1 MYEEEIPKTA
11 AIVLA
16 VSMAVS
22 LAACGKQA
30 EETGNAGSAANT
42 ENTGSADTQASSGT
56 GSVEVN
62 ETGYPITSEEIT
74 VTAAGPMPSGCED
87 WSQLAVIDE
96 YANRLG
102 IRLDCDFYETDWE
115 TQLTLKVAGDELPDM
130 LIGCSMNVSDVNE
143 WGGEGYFLDLSQY
156 MDLMPN
162 LKAYFDQYPELE
174 AYCTTSDGHIYG
186 LPKLKVDMTD
196 RLTRSFINKQWLDN
210 LGLSMPTSIDEYY
223 DVLVAF
229 KEQDANGNGDPDDEI
244 PLLFTSDS
252 GGYTALEKTL
262 LDAYGIFTTDPNYVL
277 QADESGKVE
286 LANIND
292 TYKEYLKFMHRLYA
306 EGLMEQEAF
315 TITGDEI
322 TTKQQGD
329 VYGSFGCGS
338 APFVMANKDI
348 SYDANWMAL
357 SGMSSE
363 LHPKREA
370 SIASPVQ
377 NSILVA
383 VNGNTEYPEA
393 LARFIDYF
401 YTEEGMLSATKGYDG
416 VTFDMVQDDLLGTEV
431 PEMRI
436 PDGYTSGEEFRYKGA
451 ILNEALNL
459 VEKNIDRQAM
469 FESDREVLEKPEF
482 VEKYGWAAR
491 VIDAFKSD
499 DVTGVEAYPV
509 VSYTSD
515 EVEER
520 GAVYKDITTY
530 LKQARAQFITGE
542 LDLDKD
548 WDTYVNTLN
557 QMNLGRLLEIEQAAY
572 DRYAAVKG

>member
-1 MYEEEIPKTA
+1 MKKRFQKTA

-196 RLTRSFINKQWLDN
+196 RLTRSFINTQWLDN

-383 VNGNTEYPEA
+383 VNGNKNIRKPWPVSLTISIRKKECFPLQKAMTESP
-393 LARFIDYF
+393 LIWCR
-401 YTEEGMLSATKGYDG
+401 M
-416 VTFDMVQDDLLGTEV
+416 TFLEQRYRRCV
-431 PEMRI
+431 
-436 PDGYTSGEEFRYKGA
+436 FRTA
-451 ILNEALNL
+451 ILPG
-459 VEKNIDRQAM
+459 KN
-469 FESDREVLEKPEF
+469 S
-482 VEKYGWAAR
+482 
-491 VIDAFKSD
+491 VIK
-499 DVTGVEAYPV
+499 
-509 VSYTSD
+509 
-515 EVEER
+515 
-520 GAVYKDITTY
+520 
-530 LKQARAQFITGE
+530 E
-542 LDLDKD
+542 LS
-548 WDTYVNTLN
+548 
-557 QMNLGRLLEIEQAAY
+557 
-572 DRYAAVKG
+572 

>member
-1 MYEEEIPKTA
+1 MKKRFQKTA

-30 EETGNAGSAANT
+30 GETGNAGSAANT
-42 ENTGSADTQASSGT
+42 ENTGNADTQASSGT

>member
-1 MYEEEIPKTA
+1 MKKRFQKTA

-482 VEKYGWAAR
+482 VEKYGWEAR

>member
-1 MYEEEIPKTA
+1 MKKRFQKTA

-162 LKAYFDQYPELE
+162 LKAYFEQYPELE

>member
-1 MYEEEIPKTA
+1 MDEVDAFKYLNEQSNITFEVNSVPQEDAAEKEGLILSAGDYPDVFIFSSLSKNDIDKYGAEGVFVPLEDYIRTYAPTLTSLLDERELWPYITAPDGHVYEIPA
-11 AIVLA
+11 L
-16 VSMAVS
+16 
-22 LAACGKQA
+22 
-30 EETGNAGSAANT
+30 
-42 ENTGSADTQASSGT
+42 NTGA
-56 GSVEVN
+56 
-62 ETGYPITSEEIT
+62 
-74 VTAAGPMPSGCED
+74 
-87 WSQLAVIDE
+87 
-96 YANRLG
+96 
-102 IRLDCDFYETDWE
+102 
-115 TQLTLKVAGDELPDM
+115 
-130 LIGCSMNVSDVNE
+130 
-143 WGGEGYFLDLSQY
+143 
-156 MDLMPN
+156 
-162 LKAYFDQYPELE
+162 ELE
-174 AYCTTSDGHIYG
+174 AGFHIWLNY
-186 LPKLKVDMTD
+186 
-196 RLTRSFINKQWLDN
+196 QWLDN

-315 TITGDEI
+315 TITGDEM

-436 PDGYTSGEEFRYKGA
+436 PDGYTSGEEFRYK
-451 ILNEALNL
+451 
-459 VEKNIDRQAM
+459 
-469 FESDREVLEKPEF
+469 
-482 VEKYGWAAR
+482 
-491 VIDAFKSD
+491 
-499 DVTGVEAYPV
+499 
-509 VSYTSD
+509 
-515 EVEER
+515 
-520 GAVYKDITTY
+520 
-530 LKQARAQFITGE
+530 
-542 LDLDKD
+542 D

>member
-1 MYEEEIPKTA
+1 MKKRFQKTA

-162 LKAYFDQYPELE
+162 LKAYFEQYPELE

-210 LGLSMPTSIDEYY
+210 LGLSVPTSIDEYY

>member
-1 MYEEEIPKTA
+1 MKKRFQKTA

-42 ENTGSADTQASSGT
+42 ENTGNADTQASSGT

-74 VTAAGPMPSGCED
+74 VTAAGPLPSGCED

>member
-1 MYEEEIPKTA
+1 MKKRFQKTA

-416 VTFDMVQDDLLGTEV
+416 VTFDMVQDDLLGTEET
-431 PEMRI
+431 EMRI

>member
-1 MYEEEIPKTA
+1 MKKRFQKTA

-42 ENTGSADTQASSGT
+42 ENTGNADTQASSGT

>member
-1 MYEEEIPKTA
+1 MKKRFQKTA

-42 ENTGSADTQASSGT
+42 ENTGNADTQASSGT

-469 FESDREVLEKPEF
+469 FESDREVLEKPEY

>member
-1 MYEEEIPKTA
+1 MKKRFQKTA

-509 VSYTSD
+509 VFYTSD

>member
-1 MYEEEIPKTA
+1 MCIRDR
-11 AIVLA
+11 
-16 VSMAVS
+16 
-22 LAACGKQA
+22 CGKQA

>member
-1 MYEEEIPKTA
+1 MKKRFQKTA

-30 EETGNAGSAANT
+30 GETGNAGSAANT

>member
-1 MYEEEIPKTA
+1 MKKRFQKTA

-42 ENTGSADTQASSGT
+42 ENTGNADTQASSGT

-482 VEKYGWAAR
+482 VEK
-491 VIDAFKSD
+491 
-499 DVTGVEAYPV
+499 
-509 VSYTSD
+509 
-515 EVEER
+515 
-520 GAVYKDITTY
+520 
-530 LKQARAQFITGE
+530 
-542 LDLDKD
+542 
-548 WDTYVNTLN
+548 
-557 QMNLGRLLEIEQAAY
+557 
-572 DRYAAVKG
+572 

>member
-1 MYEEEIPKTA
+1 MKKRFQKTA

-210 LGLSMPTSIDEYY
+210 LGLSVPTSIDEYY

>member
-1 MYEEEIPKTA
+1 MKKRFQKTA

-30 EETGNAGSAANT
+30 GETGNAGSAANT

-210 LGLSMPTSIDEYY
+210 LGLSVPTSIDEYY

>member
-1 MYEEEIPKTA
+1 MKKRFQKTA

-162 LKAYFDQYPELE
+162 LKAYFDQSPELE

>member
-1 MYEEEIPKTA
+1 MKKRFQKTA

-469 FESDREVLEKPEF
+469 FESDREVLENPEF

>member
-1 MYEEEIPKTA
+1 MKKRFQKTA

-557 QMNLGRLLEIEQAAY
+557 
-572 DRYAAVKG
+572 

>member
-1 MYEEEIPKTA
+1 MKKRFQKTA

-162 LKAYFDQYPELE
+162 LKAYFEQYPELE

-557 QMNLGRLLEIEQAAY
+557 QMNLGRLLEFEQAAY

>member
-1 MYEEEIPKTA
+1 MKKRFQKTA

-229 KEQDANGNGDPDDEI
+229 KEQDANGNGDLDDEI

>member
-1 MYEEEIPKTA
+1 MKKRFQKTA

-210 LGLSMPTSIDEYY
+210 LGLSVPTSIDEYY

-401 YTEEGMLSATKGYDG
+401 YTEEGMLSATKGYEG
-416 VTFDMVQDDLLGTEV
+416 VTFDMVQDDLLGKEV
-431 PEMRI
+431 PQMRV

-451 ILNEALNL
+451 VLNEALNL
-459 VEKNIDRQAM
+459 VERNIDRQAM
-469 FESDREVLEKPEF
+469 FESDREVLENPEF
-482 VEKYGWAAR
+482 VEQYGWAAR
-491 VIDAFKSD
+491 VIDAFKAD
-499 DVTGVEAYPV
+499 GVTGVEAYPV

>member
-1 MYEEEIPKTA
+1 MKKRFQKTA

-96 YANRLG
+96 YAKRLG

>member
-1 MYEEEIPKTA
+1 MKKRFQKTA

-16 VSMAVS
+16 VSMAIS

-30 EETGNAGSAANT
+30 GETGNAGSAANT

-115 TQLTLKVAGDELPDM
+115 TQLTLNTAGDELPDM

-210 LGLSMPTSIDEYY
+210 LGLSVPTSIDEYY

>member
-1 MYEEEIPKTA
+1 MKKRFQKTA

-277 QADESGKVE
+277 QAVESGKVE

>member
-1 MYEEEIPKTA
+1 MKKRFQKTA

-30 EETGNAGSAANT
+30 EETGNVGSAANT

-401 YTEEGMLSATKGYDG
+401 YTEEGMLSATKGYEG
-416 VTFDMVQDDLLGTEV
+416 VTFDMVQDDLLGKEV
-431 PEMRI
+431 PQMRV

-451 ILNEALNL
+451 VLNEALNL
-459 VEKNIDRQAM
+459 VERNIDRQAM
-469 FESDREVLEKPEF
+469 FESDREVLENPEF
-482 VEKYGWAAR
+482 VEQYGWAAR
-491 VIDAFKSD
+491 VIDAFKAD
-499 DVTGVEAYPV
+499 GVTGVEAYPV

>member
-1 MYEEEIPKTA
+1 MKKRFQKTA

-30 EETGNAGSAANT
+30 GETGNAGSAANT

-210 LGLSMPTSIDEYY
+210 LGLSVPTSIDEYY

-370 SIASPVQ
+370 SIASSVQ

>member
-1 MYEEEIPKTA
+1 MKKRFQKTA

-30 EETGNAGSAANT
+30 GETGNAGSAANT
-42 ENTGSADTQASSGT
+42 ENTGSADTQASSDT

-223 DVLVAF
+223 EVLVAF

>member
-1 MYEEEIPKTA
+1 MKKRFQKTA

-42 ENTGSADTQASSGT
+42 ENTGNADTQASSGT

-322 TTKQQGD
+322 TTTQQGD

>member
-1 MYEEEIPKTA
+1 MKKRFQKTA

-96 YANRLG
+96 YAKRLG

-223 DVLVAF
+223 EVLVAF